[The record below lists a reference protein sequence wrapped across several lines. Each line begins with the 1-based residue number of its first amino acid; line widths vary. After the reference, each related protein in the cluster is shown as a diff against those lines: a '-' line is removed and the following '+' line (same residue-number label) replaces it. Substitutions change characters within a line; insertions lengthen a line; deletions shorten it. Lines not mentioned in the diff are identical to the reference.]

1 MTARAVVRTE
11 KRIKNKTSEKIKE
24 GIISLNPSF
33 AINGSLNSFSLSSPL
48 WVQDFF

>member
-1 MTARAVVRTE
+1 MIARIVVITE

-33 AINGSLNSFSLSSPL
+33 AINGSLNSFSLSNPS
-48 WVQDFF
+48 WAQDFL